1 MHWSREYIASL
12 RKSYNWPLA
21 HQNVANDIVLLCDN
35 KMVPTQ
41 WPLARVLEVYHGE
54 DKDVRVI
61 KVNTDVGTY
70 THVIVK
76 SAVLLPKDHN

>member
-1 MHWSREYIASL
+1 M
-12 RKSYNWPLA
+12 
-21 HQNVANDIVLLCDN
+21 LLSDN

-54 DKDVRVI
+54 DKDVRIV
-61 KVNTDVGTY
+61 KVKTDVGTY
-70 THVIVK
+70 MHPVAK